1 MSTPVHDHQY
11 SQGAGTSRIPVPSEV
26 QETAIPQPESTSSES
41 EERAPSTAIKADRDQ
56 HSANQAVDSVSS
68 RFAHDVHVYLQD
80 LIRLADQKATFFFA
94 GGTALLAFLY
104 NSEVLMYLNGSPMEW
119 NLVDIIGLVAT
130 VSIIVSV
137 FAAML
142 VVVPETRGSRR
153 GFIFWGAIPEF
164 LYPEKYANEL
174 SSLDEK
180 QVAQEFA
187 THSFELAN
195 ICVQKY
201 KKLKVS
207 VISGLIGVI
216 ALLILLLVTGIQ
228 GA

>member
-1 MSTPVHDHQY
+1 MSTSVHDHQY
-11 SQGAGTSRIPVPSEV
+11 SQGAGTSRIPVPNEV
-26 QETAIPQPESTSSES
+26 QEAAIPQPESTPSES
-41 EERAPSTAIKADRDQ
+41 EERAPSTAIKADTDQ
-56 HSANQAVDSVSS
+56 HAANQAVGSVSS

-104 NSEVLMYLNGSPMEW
+104 NSGVLKYLNGSPMEW
-119 NLVDIIGLVAT
+119 NLVDIIRFIAT
-130 VSIIVSV
+130 VSMILSV
-137 FAAML
+137 IAAMR

-153 GFIFWGAIPEF
+153 GYIFWGAIPEF
-164 LYPEKYANEL
+164 LSAEKYANEL
-174 SSLDEK
+174 SSLDEE

-201 KKLKVS
+201 KWLKVS
-207 VISGLIGVI
+207 VMSGLIGVI
-216 ALLILLLVTGIQ
+216 ALLILLLMTGIQ

>member
-11 SQGAGTSRIPVPSEV
+11 PQGAGTSRIPVPNEV
-26 QETAIPQPESTSSES
+26 QAAAIPRPESTPSES
-41 EERAPSTAIKADRDQ
+41 EERAPSSAIKADRDQ
-56 HSANQAVDSVSS
+56 HTANQAVDSVSS

-104 NSEVLMYLNGSPMEW
+104 NSEVLMDLNGSPMEW
-119 NLVDIIGLVAT
+119 NLVDIIGFVAT
-130 VSIIVSV
+130 FSMIVSV

-142 VVVPETRGSRR
+142 VVVPKTRGSRR

-164 LYPEKYANEL
+164 LSAEKYANEL

-180 QVAQEFA
+180 QVAREFA

-201 KKLKVS
+201 KRLQVS

-228 GA
+228 RP

>member
-1 MSTPVHDHQY
+1 MNTPVQDREH
-11 SQGAGTSRIPVPSEV
+11 SQGAGTSRIPVPNAV
-26 QETAIPQPESTSSES
+26 QGVAIPRPESTPPES
-41 EERAPSTAIKADRDQ
+41 EERVPSTAIKAHPDRYA
-56 HSANQAVDSVSS
+56 ANQAVDSVGS
-68 RFAHDVHVYLQD
+68 RFAHHVHVYLQD

-104 NSEVLMYLNGSPMEW
+104 NSGVLMYLNGSPLEW
-119 NLVDIIGLVAT
+119 NLVDIIRFVAT
-130 VSIIVSV
+130 VSMIVSV
-137 FAAML
+137 FAAMV
-142 VVVPETRGSRR
+142 VVVPRTHGSRR
-153 GFIFWGAIPEF
+153 GFIFWGAISEF
-164 LYPEKYANEL
+164 LSAEKYANEL

-201 KKLKVS
+201 KRLQVS

-216 ALLILLLVTGIQ
+216 ALFLLLLMTGMQ
-228 GA
+228 RS